1 MRSQGL
7 TYVSKSIGVIA
18 LTPQVLLFIFALV
31 LFPFISTVT
40 GVSLKIVGLEV
51 WKYLWLLW
59 LIGLA
64 AHIVRSK
71 DFFDKKGGGSNPSC
85 GYSLRSC
92 LFSRQFPTW

>member
-1 MRSQGL
+1 
-7 TYVSKSIGVIA
+7 
-18 LTPQVLLFIFALV
+18 
-31 LFPFISTVT
+31 
-40 GVSLKIVGLEV
+40 LEV